1 MKRPS
6 NICTVV
12 IITIIFIFSC
22 VPAVLSANTIGN
34 NQYTSIWVSWFD
46 LGEENYKN
54 LGYESQ
60 AEWENEIK
68 KQNISLQGY
77 IRRNMKGWHV
87 YGANAKTDVPPKE
100 SGHIIIRFKNTVF
113 DTSRKDKSKG
123 TINTDAEYV
132 DASSKKVIK
141 ILEQKEL
148 SAILDWNLTW
158 RSLSIGGRLNDAMYR
173 IAYDIYYYM
182 PQ

>member
-1 MKRPS
+1 MKRPI
-6 NICTVV
+6 NICAVV
-12 IITIIFIFSC
+12 IITLIFIFSF
-22 VPAVLSANTIGN
+22 VPAILSANTIGN

-77 IRRNMKGWHV
+77 IRHNMKGWHV
-87 YGANAKTDVPPKE
+87 YGANAKTD
-100 SGHIIIRFKNTVF
+100 
-113 DTSRKDKSKG
+113 
-123 TINTDAEYV
+123 AEYV

-141 ILEQKEL
+141 TLEQKEL
-148 SAILDWNLTW
+148 SAILEWNLTW

-173 IAYDIYYYM
+173 IAYDIYCYM